1 MRGISRL
8 SACLVS
14 LSFLLAASVPA
25 RGASAPVGPAM
36 TGTVLGPSG
45 EPLAGARI
53 ELRPV
58 VSGYAQ
64 GLLGLESP
72 EGPPPL
78 VVATTDATG
87 RYAVLTP
94 EPGIWRITVRSAGM
108 VTLQSPPLPLAGPVE
123 LAPAPLEMDAGA
135 ALRLLDKAGRPLG
148 NGWIV
153 VSGDPA
159 GTGAADWRPAPRVGR
174 TDAQG
179 SLSLERR
186 DGEALEVSVFLP
198 GRAEIVRGGFTGGP
212 LEIPDG
218 GNTAREIR
226 VVSRSGEP
234 VPDTVVRIGPRAWT
248 AGRTDAQGRLRL
260 ALPVSGP
267 TSLLLLSRD
276 GRQAIAQA
284 PAAGAAEASVILP
297 SLLVLAG
304 RVLDS
309 QGRKPVGGALVWAS
323 ADPGAFVRADAEG
336 RFRLPVPARRRFEVE
351 VLAPGFLPRKVAI
364 PGPQLASGRAVTLAL
379 DRAGALRGQVVD
391 SRTRPVAGAQIV
403 AVSAAALGRQAFDP
417 SDPVTERTV
426 SDAQGRFAL
435 RLLQPAADY
444 EVRALRAGSWPAART
459 VTVGDLAASVR
470 TVTLVLAPARGA
482 RGRIQD
488 PAGRPI
494 AGAAVTVRAAL
505 RPGSPR
511 TLPLAGEAPA
521 ADKGALTVQ
530 SDGQGVFSVPACP
543 AAELELAVRRTGY
556 APALL
561 PALRLP
567 DGISPGGP
575 ADLGVVVLRPGAPIA
590 GRVVDQRGR
599 PVAEAEVF
607 ALRDPVDVNSVERT
621 LKGRKPAAST
631 AADGRFV
638 IQDLLPGTPVH
649 LAVRAPGFLAG
660 LVRAVRPPAA
670 QPLVIR
676 LEPENALVG
685 RVVDDRSEPVAGAR
699 VELRWQATLP
709 EDAEIRL
716 GEPVFRA
723 ARSEA
728 DGRFELRGIPTGGA
742 ILSVTAQGFVERDG
756 IEVELPRPAGA
767 GELRLELDRGALLQ
781 GRVTTAA
788 GEPVP
793 AVRVG
798 VGGATASTDDDGLY
812 WLEGAALGRQEVL
825 FLHSSQGRIRRDFD
839 VQPGVNVLDVAF
851 DPGVEVAGR
860 AVDDRGRPLPGVRV
874 ELGSWERFGLRQFQ
888 DVSDEEGRF
897 RLSPVG
903 PGRYRLTASAE
914 GFADAELDH
923 PVDVA
928 AESPVPLEIALSR
941 GARVSGRV
949 LGLTVE
955 ELAQVQVVA
964 VPDGGAGIDAWTDG
978 RGRYEA
984 GPLPPGDWTLKA
996 TLWGDERR
1004 AEARLAIRRAD
1015 REINRDLEI
1024 ETGLTLTV
1032 QVLADEEPV
1041 ADARVSVRGRHV
1053 FGDRTAMTDYDGR
1066 VRIENL
1072 EPDTYQLGVT
1082 QAQKLLVRN
1091 EEVDLQQDRDLVIR
1105 FETATLGGVLVIGGG
1120 ADGGDP
1126 IAEALVSLRPLEG
1139 PDYMVSTGTKA
1150 DGRFGMYHVQPGHY
1164 RLEAQAQGF
1173 VTAGQEIQLAA
1184 GQEVEG
1190 LEIRLEPAA
1199 GAKLRVR
1206 LASGQVPELVHIL
1219 VRNPSGSTVLA
1230 DTRPADSAGNVNLAS
1245 LPAGTWTLFARADGG
1260 AVAGA
1265 PMLVPSEPLA
1275 LTLPPAGR
1283 LQVRVPALLSS
1294 SLQGTL
1300 RLLTADG
1307 QPFWTLGPGG
1317 AVVNVWPLLGG
1328 KALVDGVPAGTW
1340 LLQVETPDG
1349 QRWQKPAVTG
1359 GADAAVTVE

>member
-8 SACLVS
+8 PVCLV
-14 LSFLLAASVPA
+14 LFLLLLAGPAPA
-25 RGASAPVGPAM
+25 RDASAPGGPAI

-45 EPLAGARI
+45 QPLAGARI

-58 VSGYAQ
+58 ASGYAQ
-64 GLLGLESP
+64 SLLSLENP
-72 EGPPPL
+72 AGPPPL
-78 VVATTDATG
+78 KVATTDAAG
-87 RYAVLTP
+87 RYAVLAP
-94 EPGIWRITVRSAGM
+94 APGIWRVTVRSAGA
-108 VTLQSPPLPLAGPVE
+108 VTLLSPPLPLAGPVE
-123 LAPAPLEMDAGA
+123 LAPVPLETDAGA
-135 ALRLLDKAGRPLG
+135 PLRLVDKEGRSLG
-148 NGWIV
+148 NAWIGASS
-153 VSGDPA
+153 SGDP
-159 GTGAADWRPAPRVGR
+159 GIGAADWRPAPRVGR

-186 DGEALEVSVFLP
+186 EGEVLEVSVFLP

-212 LEIPDG
+212 LEIPNGID
-218 GNTAREIR
+218 TAREVR
-226 VVSRSGEP
+226 VVTRSGEP

-248 AGRTDAQGRLRL
+248 AGRTDALGRLRL

-284 PAAGAAEASVILP
+284 PAAGAAEASLILP

-304 RVLDS
+304 RVLDG

-323 ADPGAFVRADAEG
+323 ADPGAFVRADTEG
-336 RFRLPVPARRRFEVE
+336 RFLLPVPARRRFEVE
-351 VLAPGFLPRKVAI
+351 VLAAGFLPRKVAI

-391 SRTRPVAGAQIV
+391 PQTRPVAGAQVV
-403 AVSAAALGRQAFDP
+403 AVAAAALGDRALDP

-435 RLLQPAADY
+435 RLLRPAEDY
-444 EVRALRAGSWPAART
+444 EVRALRAGSLPAART
-459 VTVGDLAASVR
+459 VTVGDPAAPARS
-470 TVTLVLAPARGA
+470 VTLVLAPARGA

-488 PAGRPI
+488 PAGRPV
-494 AGAAVTVRAAL
+494 AGAEVTVRAAL

-511 TLPLAGEAPA
+511 TLPLSGEAPA
-521 ADKGALTVQ
+521 ADKGAFTVQ
-530 SDGQGVFSVPACP
+530 SDGQGAFSFPACP
-543 AAELELAVRRTGY
+543 AAKLELAVRHPGY
-556 APALL
+556 APTLL
-561 PALRLP
+561 PSLRLP
-567 DGISPGGP
+567 AGGGS

-607 ALRDPVDVNSVERT
+607 ALRDPVTVNSVERT
-621 LKGRKPAAST
+621 LKGRKPAAT
-631 AADGRFV
+631 TTADGRFT

-660 LVRAVRPPAA
+660 LVRAVRPPTA

-676 LEPENALVG
+676 LEPETTLAG
-685 RVVDDRSEPVAGAR
+685 RVVDDRGDPVAGAR
-699 VELRWQATLP
+699 IELRWQATLP

-716 GEPVFRA
+716 GEPVFRT

-742 ILSVTAQGFVERDG
+742 NLSVAAQGFVAREG

-767 GELRLELDRGALLQ
+767 GELRVELDRGALLQ
-781 GRVTTAA
+781 GRVTTAT

-798 VGGATASTDDDGLY
+798 LGSATATTDDDGLY
-812 WLEGAALGRQEVL
+812 WLEGADLGRQEVL

-860 AVDDRGRPLPGVRV
+860 AVDDRGRPLAGVRV
-874 ELGSWERFGLRQFQ
+874 ELGSWDRFELRQYQ
-888 DVSDEEGRF
+888 DVTGEDGRF
-897 RLSPVG
+897 QLSPVG

-914 GFADAELDH
+914 GFADAELPQ

-928 AESPVPLEIALSR
+928 AESPAPLEIALSR
-941 GARVSGRV
+941 GAMVSGRI
-949 LGLTVE
+949 LGLKAE
-955 ELAQVQVVA
+955 ELAQVEVVA

-996 TLWGDERR
+996 ALWGGEKR
-1004 AEARLAIRRAD
+1004 AESRLAISRSD
-1015 REINRDLEI
+1015 REITRDLEI

-1032 QVLADEEPV
+1032 QVLADDEPV
-1041 ADARVSVRGRHV
+1041 ADARVSVRGQHV

-1066 VRIENL
+1066 VRIEDL

-1082 QAQKLLVRN
+1082 QPEKLLVRN
-1091 EEVDLQQDRDLVIR
+1091 DEVDLQQDRDLVIR
-1105 FETATLGGVLVIGGG
+1105 FETATLGGVVSSS
-1120 ADGGDP
+1120 DGGEP
-1126 IAEALVSLRPLEG
+1126 IADALVSIRPLEG

-1150 DGRFGMYHVQPGHY
+1150 DGRFGMYHVQPGRY
-1164 RLEAQAQGF
+1164 RLEAHAQGF

-1206 LASGQVPELVHIL
+1206 LASGAVPVLVHVL
-1219 VRNPSGSTVLA
+1219 VRDPSGATVLA
-1230 DTRPADSAGNVNLAS
+1230 DTRPADSAGNVDLAS

-1265 PMLVPSEPLA
+1265 SLLVPSEPLA
-1275 LTLPPAGR
+1275 LTLPAAGR
-1283 LQVRVPALLSS
+1283 LQVRVPALLAS
-1294 SLQGTL
+1294 SLQGTV

-1317 AVVNVWPLLGG
+1317 ATVTVWPLLGG

-1340 LLQVETPDG
+1340 LLQVENPDG
-1349 QRWQKPAVTG
+1349 QRWQKTAVTAG
-1359 GADAAVTVE
+1359 MDEAVTVE